1 MSYKNK
7 EFYEFKTKFG
17 MITGELVSSS
27 GKYVTLQIVVPG
39 FGRYSFKKEHK
50 EVKRVKEW

>member
-1 MSYKNK
+1 MKQR

-17 MITGELVSSS
+17 TMTGELVASS
-27 GKYVTLQIVVPG
+27 GKYVTLKIVVPG
-39 FGRYSFKKEHK
+39 FGKYSFKKERK

>member
-1 MSYKNK
+1 MKQR

-17 MITGELVSSS
+17 TMTGELVSSS

-39 FGRYSFKKEHK
+39 FGKYSFKKERK